1 MQHIGATRETGP
13 ARQLRKHGRLAWVGR
28 AALVLGVWGA
38 GVASA
43 GAANAEVTLEE
54 VAAAVGAARSW
65 QVRFTQRYVPAGFET
80 GASESGT
87 LTVTPP
93 ASLRFDYG
101 DGQPRVFATDG
112 AVARWVDAAAQAC
125 TAMRVDASTWG
136 RLPLAALLDPGAA
149 RGAFAVAAA
158 GRTLTLTARE
168 ITPELVSV
176 VVEVGRD
183 SLRTA
188 VRVCDAS
195 GNRNEFALSW
205 WLRGS
210 APAPGHF
217 RPALPGAPPC
227 EPVEE

>member
-1 MQHIGATRETGP
+1 MQHIGATRRTGP
-13 ARQLRKHGRLAWVGR
+13 AQQLRRHGRLAWAGR
-28 AALVLGVWGA
+28 AALALIVWGA
-38 GVASA
+38 GIGSI
-43 GAANAEVTLEE
+43 GAADTKVTLED

-65 QVRFTQRYVPAGFET
+65 QVSFTQRYVPAGFET

-101 DGQPRVFATDG
+101 GGQPRVFATDG
-112 AVARWVDAAAQAC
+112 AVARWVDPAAQAC
-125 TAMRVDASTWG
+125 TAIRVDASTWG

-168 ITPELVSV
+168 TTPELVSV

-183 SLRTA
+183 SLPAA
-188 VRVCDAS
+188 VTVVDAS
-195 GNRNEFALSW
+195 GNRNEFALSSW
-205 WLRGS
+205 QRRS
-210 APAPGHF
+210 APAPEHF

-227 EPVEE
+227 EPGEE